1 MNVKTPEKLFTP
13 VEWAD
18 LPVYQQEVGFKEK
31 REIASMKD
39 YFNQKFA
46 EMNAQWKE
54 KTDKIMAGLGKINYK
69 VDKSNLYDEDNNRI
83 LNWWGDRGFGLW
95 DWSENMQALRRGL
108 TQMPERGDFWSDYE
122 YETAYNIQAGIVNAF
137 PNWEGLFSQKIE
149 KGLDNPV
156 AIEWG
161 DKDKQYEAWWIEEV

>member
-1 MNVKTPEKLFTP
+1 
-13 VEWAD
+13 

-69 VDKSNLYDEDNNRI
+69 VDKSNLYYEDNNRI
-83 LNWWGDRGFGLW
+83 LN
-95 DWSENMQALRRGL
+95 
-108 TQMPERGDFWSDYE
+108 
-122 YETAYNIQAGIVNAF
+122 
-137 PNWEGLFSQKIE
+137 
-149 KGLDNPV
+149 
-156 AIEWG
+156 
-161 DKDKQYEAWWIEEV
+161 